1 MNKQTLATLI
11 AGTALVIAGV
21 NGARPARTQSAT
33 TGTSFVVRNVRV
45 FDGEKT
51 IANTHVVVRDGK
63 IEAIGGAVPSE
74 FAAIDGTGR
83 TVLPG
88 LVDAHTHVF
97 GDALVRALQFG
108 VTTELDM
115 FTDHSL
121 ARTLREEQSRPG
133 GAAGRADLLSA
144 GTLITAPGGHGT
156 EYGLRIPTLE
166 SAQDAKAFVD
176 ARIAEG
182 SDYIKI
188 VYDSGGS
195 YGLKIPTIDRAT
207 LQASVSAAR
216 AAKKLA
222 LVHIGSHDAANDA
235 IAAGASGLIHLFA
248 DRAPEPDFAARVKAS
263 GAFVTPTLS
272 VIQSTT
278 GRSPGATLVEDK
290 TILPYLTP
298 AERAGLGASFPLRPG
313 ATRTTDHAVAAVK
326 ALLATGVPLLAGTD
340 APNPGTA
347 HGVSMHRELELL
359 VAAGL
364 TPEQAL
370 RAATS
375 TPARIFG
382 LNDRGRIAPG
392 LRADLLLVEGDPT
405 SNIVDTRRIAG
416 IWKAGTRVERS
427 TAAEGS
433 TAEKAVTDGRVS
445 GFDDG
450 AVGAAFGAGWQ
461 ISTDSM
467 MGGKSQAAMKVVSG
481 GAAGTTHA
489 LEVSG
494 EMAAGAPYPWAGA
507 MFFPASTPMTPVD
520 LSKFKEIVFCVRG
533 DGGSLMVFATRLGRV
548 PAVHPFAASSEWR
561 EVVVPLKSLGLD
573 GSDVSG
579 LLFSASDRPGPFRFA
594 VDEVRFR

>member
-1 MNKQTLATLI
+1 MKTLATLI
-11 AGTALVIAGV
+11 AGTALVIGGV
-21 NGARPARTQSAT
+21 IASAPARSQQRNS
-33 TGTSFVVRNVRV
+33 GTSFVVRNVRV
-45 FDGEKT
+45 FDGENT
-51 IANTHVVVRDGK
+51 IANTNVVVRDGK
-63 IEAIGGAVPSE
+63 IEAMGGDVPSGLTVV
-74 FAAIDGTGR
+74 DGTGR
-83 TVLPG
+83 TLLPG
-88 LVDAHTHVF
+88 LIDAHTHVF

-121 ARTLREEQSRPG
+121 AKTMRAEQARPG
-133 GAAGRADLLSA
+133 GTAGRADMLSA

-156 EYGLRIPTLE
+156 EYGMRIPTLE
-166 SAQDAKAFVD
+166 SPKDAKSFVD
-176 ARIAEG
+176 ARVAEG

-188 VYDSGGS
+188 VYDNGGS

-207 LQASVSAAR
+207 LEASVSAAR
-216 AAKKLA
+216 RAGKLA
-222 LVHIGSHDAANDA
+222 VVHIGSHDAANDA

-278 GRSPGATLVEDK
+278 GQSPGAPLVEDK
-290 TILPYLTP
+290 VIQPYLTP
-298 AERAGLGASFPLRPG
+298 AERTGLGASFPTRPG
-313 ATRTTDHAVAAVK
+313 ATRTTEHSVAAVK
-326 ALLATGVPLLAGTD
+326 ALLAAGVPLLAGTD

-370 RAATS
+370 RAASS
-375 TPARIFG
+375 TPAQIFA
-382 LNDRGRIAPG
+382 LEDRGRITPG
-392 LRADLLLVEGDPT
+392 LRADLLLVDGDPT
-405 SNIVDTRRIAG
+405 SNITDTRRIAG
-416 IWKAGTRVERS
+416 IWKGGARVERS
-427 TAAEGS
+427 TAAAGS
-433 TAEKAVTDGRVS
+433 TAEKAATGDGRVS

-450 AVGAAFGAGWQ
+450 AVSAAFGAGWQ
-461 ISTDSM
+461 ISTDAM
-467 MGGKSQAAMKVVSG
+467 MGGKSKADMKVVSG

-520 LSKFKEIVFCVRG
+520 LSKFKEIVFWVRG
-533 DGGSLMVFATRLGRV
+533 DGGSLMVFATTLGRV

-573 GSDVSG
+573 GSDLSG